1 MCVCQCAH
9 SACVSRAACVRFA
22 RVIVLAGS
30 AHTSSM
36 RASASALQTSAHD
49 GRRCVAAW
57 SEACRHWLFDAKTM
71 PRTSSVRL
79 RPSPSSSISGDRCF
93 RLLAFSNGRGLPLGV
108 RLSFAA
114 TLLPRAFDRWLYSRP
129 AVRPLCAQPCIV
141 IGAPS
146 LRTRCRALLWTE
158 PLHDGGAARADPVR
172 PLVDAH
178 SRYANA
184 TAVYIYYRL
193 LGAVPA

>member
-9 SACVSRAACVRFA
+9 SACVSRAACVRFS

-30 AHTSSM
+30 AHTSPM

-57 SEACRHWLFDAKTM
+57 SEACRHWLFDAKTI
-71 PRTSSVRL
+71 PRTSSVRP

-93 RLLAFSNGRGLPLGV
+93 RLLAFSNGRGPQLGV

-114 TLLPRAFDRWLYSRP
+114 TLPPRAFDRWLYSRP
-129 AVRPLCAQPCIV
+129 AVRLSAHS
-141 IGAPS
+141 APNHSYRRSFLAHALSS
-146 LRTRCRALLWTE
+146 LDLDRTFAGWRCRTC
-158 PLHDGGAARADPVR
+158 
-172 PLVDAH
+172 
-178 SRYANA
+178 
-184 TAVYIYYRL
+184 
-193 LGAVPA
+193 